1 MGATNAFD
9 QERIRLENILAH
21 LVSATER
28 MACAL
33 TRTMNKAR
41 TEYEANTAREI
52 LAALNDVDQ
61 ARRTLA
67 HFHPERLERKDNEQK
82 RS

>member
-9 QERIRLENILAH
+9 AERIALENILAH
-21 LVSATER
+21 LVSAKER

-33 TRTMNKAR
+33 TRTLNKAR
-41 TEYEANTAREI
+41 TEYETDTAREI

-61 ARRTLA
+61 AKRGLA
-67 HFHPERLERKDNEQK
+67 HFHPERLER
-82 RS
+82 